1 MQIDSSQVKGEAG
14 TGYEGPEKGPF
25 ACHNCE
31 YFKAGSCG
39 QKTMMA
45 ESRLPRVDGG
55 RVKVAPDGCC
65 EYVDRIGKREQAR
78 PGRRVV
84 AGKRKP

>member
-1 MQIDSSQVKGEAG
+1 MVQIDSSHVKGESG
-14 TGYEGPEKGPF
+14 TGYEGPEGGTF

-39 QKTMMA
+39 QSTMMKV
-45 ESRLPRVDGG
+45 SKLPRVDGG

-65 EYVDRIGKREQAR
+65 EYVDRIGKAK
-78 PGRRVV
+78 PGRHWL
-84 AGKRKP
+84 AGGN